1 MKQIK
6 KIILYLSVFLVI
18 TPIAINL
25 IMFLPFSI
33 TPADLGN
40 THWLSFWGNYV
51 GGSIG
56 GIGTLLTVY
65 FTIQYYEKQ
74 NKENKMNFLN
84 TEKISRINYMLDKIN
99 KREAIPSSYYKYD
112 NIFKESESRIET
124 YNKLLTTLVAFFSD
138 RAMGT
143 MINLLFVRDENDEY
157 LENHLSN
164 YFKIPQE
171 IKEYTITI
179 TKYSLYENASELI
192 KSDPVFAHMIH
203 KEGGGSYSLWYS
215 EIHEFYHEEYMKQYL
230 DEFFI
235 LIPQLI
241 TELNSIKNQLLETST
256 FA

>member
-6 KIILYLSVFLVI
+6 KLILYLSVFLCI
-18 TPIAINL
+18 APIIINL

-33 TPADLGN
+33 TSDDLGN
-40 THWLSFWGNYV
+40 AHWLSFWGNYI

-74 NKENKMNFLN
+74 NNANKMNILN
-84 TEKISRINYMLDKIN
+84 TEKISRINFMLDKIN
-99 KREAIPSSYYKYD
+99 EREAIPSSYYKYE
-112 NIFKESESRIET
+112 NTLKEVEMKIAS
-124 YNKLLTTLVAFFSD
+124 YNNLLTVLVAFFSD

-164 YFKIPQE
+164 YFKMPKE

-203 KEGGGSYSLWYS
+203 KEGGGSYGLWYS
-215 EIHEFYHEEYMKQYL
+215 EIHEFYDEDYTKQCL
-230 DEFFI
+230 EDFFA
-235 LIPQLI
+235 LIPQI
-241 TELNSIKNQLLETST
+241 IDDLNSIKNRLLD
-256 FA
+256 